1 MSKRTTLLFKSVLTI
16 LKNATVII
24 PLIEG
29 VIETIYGLIHQEEQK
44 KEIKDEQI
52 KATDVEAKVQ

>member
-1 MSKRTTLLFKSVLTI
+1 MNRFLKSVLCI

-29 VIETIYGLIHQEEQK
+29 VVYS
-44 KEIKDEQI
+44 I
-52 KATDVEAKVQ
+52 KALVNPKLEDCKDGENDTSCKSA

>member
-1 MSKRTTLLFKSVLTI
+1 MNRFLKSVLCI

-29 VIETIYGLIHQEEQK
+29 VVYS
-44 KEIKDEQI
+44 I
-52 KATDVEAKVQ
+52 KALVNPKLEDCKDGENDTSCQSA

>member
-1 MSKRTTLLFKSVLTI
+1 MNRFLKSVLCI

-29 VIETIYGLIHQEEQK
+29 VVYS
-44 KEIKDEQI
+44 I
-52 KATDVEAKVQ
+52 KALVNPKLEDCKNGENDTSCPSA

>member
-1 MSKRTTLLFKSVLTI
+1 MNRFLKSVLCI

-29 VIETIYGLIHQEEQK
+29 VVYSIKALVNPKLEECKDDKETIC
-44 KEIKDEQI
+44 
-52 KATDVEAKVQ
+52 

>member
-1 MSKRTTLLFKSVLTI
+1 MNRFLKSVLCI

-29 VIETIYGLIHQEEQK
+29 VVYS
-44 KEIKDEQI
+44 I
-52 KATDVEAKVQ
+52 KALVNPELEECKDDEKTIC

>member
-1 MSKRTTLLFKSVLTI
+1 MNRFLKSVLCI

-29 VIETIYGLIHQEEQK
+29 VVYS
-44 KEIKDEQI
+44 I
-52 KATDVEAKVQ
+52 KALVNPKIEDCKDGEDDFTGSSAQC

>member
-1 MSKRTTLLFKSVLTI
+1 MNRFLKSVLCI

-29 VIETIYGLIHQEEQK
+29 VVYSIKALVNPKLEECKDGKETIC
-44 KEIKDEQI
+44 
-52 KATDVEAKVQ
+52 

>member
-1 MSKRTTLLFKSVLTI
+1 MNRFLKSVLCI

-29 VIETIYGLIHQEEQK
+29 VVFS
-44 KEIKDEQI
+44 I
-52 KATDVEAKVQ
+52 KALVNPKLEDCKNEEEMSC